1 MAYALESKHELLQQF
16 VGKTLH
22 DVPTPSPLLDLAKVE
37 VNCERMLQAIK
48 RLDLGWRPHI
58 KTHKTIELTRR
69 QVGDADTTPANIVV
83 STILEAEKV
92 VPLLQEYQQR
102 GREVNVLY
110 SFPLF
115 PSAVDRLSSISTQLG
130 AGGLALMI
138 DHPDQL
144 QHVAAIQTKTGFPP
158 LVFMKVDMGY
168 RRSGVVPG
176 TTECET
182 LIEQLLANETEGKCV
197 FHGIYAHAGHSY
209 ETREDWKALDHL
221 AAEFKALEEVAASIV
236 SKLPGHTLTLSV
248 GASPTATSLQ
258 HPDLDGKTPDSSS
271 SSVASINRFLRD
283 LKALGYKLEVH
294 AGVYPTLDLQQL
306 ATHARDHTLLS
317 ASSIAISILTEVASL
332 YPSRGPEGTTEAL
345 INAGCLALGREPC
358 ADLGSEKGQHY
369 AGWGIVMPWGLE
381 NPAPGEGFPAKHG
394 GWQVGKVSQEHGI
407 LRWRS
412 EPLDE
417 IPLKVG
423 QRLRIWPNHSCIAGA
438 GFDKYFVVDSRR
450 LGKEDDI
457 VDVWPRWNGW

>member
-1 MAYALESKHELLQQF
+1 
-16 VGKTLH
+16 
-22 DVPTPSPLLDLAKVE
+22 
-37 VNCERMLQAIK
+37 
-48 RLDLGWRPHI
+48 
-58 KTHKTIELTRR
+58 
-69 QVGDADTTPANIVV
+69 
-83 STILEAEKV
+83 
-92 VPLLQEYQQR
+92 
-102 GREVNVLY
+102 
-110 SFPLF
+110 
-115 PSAVDRLSSISTQLG
+115 
-130 AGGLALMI
+130 MI

-144 QHVAAIQTKTGFPP
+144 QYVEAIQTKTGFPP
-158 LVFMKVDMGY
+158 LIFMKVDMGY

-176 TTECET
+176 STECET
-182 LIEQLLANETEGKCV
+182 LIGQLLAREAEGKCV
-197 FHGIYAHAGHSY
+197 FNGIYAHAGHSY

-236 SKLPGHTLTLSV
+236 SKRPGHTLTLSV

-258 HPDLDGKTPDSSS
+258 HPDLDGKTSDSSS
-271 SSVASINRFLRD
+271 NSVASINRFLRD

-332 YPSRGPEGTTEAL
+332 YPGRGPEETTEAL

-381 NPAPGEGFPAKHG
+381 NPAPGEGFPAEHG

-450 LGKEDDI
+450 VGKEDEI